1 MIKKFTGIADII
13 FILCSPAKQLLASGN
28 PKLLF
33 NTQKDYKKLKVPEFI
48 KKSATNQL
56 RIDKSTI
63 EHIIDGSI
71 NINSIGLMLEI
82 LKKFPTK
89 PDLVRIYADLLLKNR
104 MSEAAAKAYSRA
116 AKLYLEAD
124 KILPAIVSKISQW
137 QVEMPSDQNVQ
148 SFLAELNSSNTEPRP
163 LGHFFSKLSV
173 QELKAFCS
181 LFENMRLPSGHV
193 VKQIG
198 DPEDHLFFIVA
209 GQLKDSIY
217 LTLQNQRRV
226 YRKPTMILAENDFFG
241 DIYPFNKEH
250 RSLSYVETLEPVE
263 LVRIPKEKLMRI
275 CRKYP
280 NIELGIIDL
289 LSVRSLNDSGEPSD
303 EIRNETRYK
312 FTLRLQLEIYPEHS
326 PDRAIRLEG
335 DSEDISIGGMSII
348 IDTNT
353 AADSPPVTSL
363 DKSIPNAKINV
374 SVVTHTLMLK
384 ISGRVSWRR
393 EVVHNGAKTL
403 AVGMQF
409 DDMSPKIRGLLFAL
423 FNSLD

>member
-1 MIKKFTGIADII
+1 
-13 FILCSPAKQLLASGN
+13 
-28 PKLLF
+28 
-33 NTQKDYKKLKVPEFI
+33 
-48 KKSATNQL
+48 
-56 RIDKSTI
+56 
-63 EHIIDGSI
+63 
-71 NINSIGLMLEI
+71 MLEI
-82 LKKFPTK
+82 LTKFPVR

-116 AKLYLEAD
+116 AKLYLD
-124 KILPAIVSKISQW
+124 TGKILPAIVSKIAQW

-148 SFLAELNSSNTEPRP
+148 SFLAELNGSNNETLP
-163 LGHFFSKLSV
+163 LGHFFSKLSI

-198 DPEDHLFFIVA
+198 DSEDHLFFIVS

-217 LTLQNQRRV
+217 LTLQNQRKV

-289 LSVRSLNDSGEPSD
+289 LSIRSLNDSADPSD
-303 EIRNETRYK
+303 EIRKETRHK

-326 PDRAIRLEG
+326 PDRVIRLEG

-348 IDTNT
+348 IDSTA
-353 AADSPPVTSL
+353 AADSAAGSSL
-363 DKSIPNAKINV
+363 DKSIPNARINV
-374 SVVTHTLMLK
+374 CVLTHTLLLK
-384 ISGRVSWRR
+384 ISGRIIWRR
-393 EVVHNGAKTL
+393 EVVCNGAKTL
-403 AVGMQF
+403 AIGMQF
-409 DDMSPKIRGLLFAL
+409 DEMSPKIRGLLFAL